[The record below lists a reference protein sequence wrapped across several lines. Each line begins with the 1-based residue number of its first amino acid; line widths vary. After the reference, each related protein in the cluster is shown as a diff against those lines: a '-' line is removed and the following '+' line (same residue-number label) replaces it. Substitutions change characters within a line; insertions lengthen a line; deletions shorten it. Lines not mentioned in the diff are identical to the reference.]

1 MKAGRECLLW
11 RAAVAARRAPSMR
24 RRAMRGLRRL
34 RAALQVACV
43 GGLWLLAASPALAWQ
58 EVPGD
63 MPWLGSGGRAH
74 LYAEDKGCFGCTTG
88 SRHVERWGRSSLS
101 GPSPYETVG
110 EAMSFFNAIGGL
122 ADAPR
127 AGGAGSTA
135 TESGEVVETR
145 ALPYGFTIVMIEP
158 TVMVMNFDLTA
169 LVRGNESPQGQVAG
183 GSPRVNGWIHYG
195 TRVSATG
202 TLLWFSPAVRQAPMP
217 VAGQATDNGEIVVN
231 RIRLALVRQGD
242 AWVVTRR

>member
-1 MKAGRECLLW
+1 MRQSDVDDRRE
-11 RAAVAARRAPSMR
+11 PMMR
-24 RRAMRGLRRL
+24 RWATRGTRRVRASLRVTWL
-34 RAALQVACV
+34 
-43 GGLWLLAASPALAWQ
+43 GGLLLLAASPALAWK

-88 SRHVERWGRSSLS
+88 SRHVERWGRRSLS

-110 EAMSFFNAIGGL
+110 EAMSFFNVIGGL

-158 TVMVMNFDLTA
+158 TVGVMNFDLTA
-169 LVRGNESPQGQVAG
+169 LVRGDESPQGQVAG

-195 TRVSATG
+195 TRVPATG

-217 VAGQATDNGEIVVN
+217 VTGQAAGNGEIVVN
-231 RIRLALVRQGD
+231 GIRLALVRQGD